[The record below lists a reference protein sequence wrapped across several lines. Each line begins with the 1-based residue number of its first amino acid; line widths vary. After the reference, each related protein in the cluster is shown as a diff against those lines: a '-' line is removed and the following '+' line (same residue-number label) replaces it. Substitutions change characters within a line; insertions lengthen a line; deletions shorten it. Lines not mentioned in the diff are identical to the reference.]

1 MLLLCGGLYEG
12 CMGQYGENKSPTIDH
27 RAVGVQYLREVADVA
42 PVRAVVR
49 VAPPRLAVG
58 QQRHVARFDAAHLGF
73 DRIVASDKEVP
84 NLLANLV

>member
-1 MLLLCGGLYEG
+1 
-12 CMGQYGENKSPTIDH
+12 
-27 RAVGVQYLREVADVA
+27 
-42 PVRAVVR
+42 